1 MKIRKDDTVI
11 VIAGK
16 DKGKTGKVLR
26 SFPQEKKVIVEGVNI
41 QVKHQ
46 KPMGPQKP
54 GGLVKR
60 EGKIDVS
67 NVMYYDTSAKKRSRI
82 GYKFLEDGT
91 KVRFRKSDGEVID
104 QEGDID
110 GSKIIRK
117 I

>member
-11 VIAGK
+11 VVAGK

-26 SFPQEKKVIVEGVNI
+26 AFPREHKVIVEGVNI

-46 KPMGPQKP
+46 KPMGPRKP

-60 EGKIDVS
+60 ESKIDVS
-67 NVMYYDTSAKKRSRI
+67 NVMFYDSSNKRPTRL

-104 QEGDID
+104 
-110 GSKIIRK
+110 
-117 I
+117 

>member
-26 SFPQEKKVIVEGVNI
+26 AFPKENKVIVAGVNI
-41 QVKHQ
+41 QTKHQ

-67 NVMYYDTSAKKRSRI
+67 NVMYYDSSLGKRSRI

-104 QEGDID
+104 
-110 GSKIIRK
+110 
-117 I
+117 

>member
-1 MKIRKDDTVI
+1 MRIKKEDTVI

-26 SFPQEKKVIVEGVNI
+26 TFPKENKVIVEGVNI

-46 KPMGPQKP
+46 KPMGPTKP
-54 GGLVKR
+54 GGLIKS
-60 EGKIDVS
+60 EGKIDAS
-67 NVMYYDTSAKKRSRI
+67 NVMYYDQSNKKRTRL

-104 QEGDID
+104 
-110 GSKIIRK
+110 
-117 I
+117 

>member
-1 MKIRKDDTVI
+1 MRIRKEDTVI

-26 SFPQEKKVIVEGVNI
+26 AFPREKKVIVEGVNF

-46 KPMGPQKP
+46 KPMGPTKP
-54 GGLVKR
+54 GGLIKR

-67 NVMYYDTSAKKRSRI
+67 NVMYYDQVNKKRTRL
-82 GYKFLEDGT
+82 GYKFLDDGT

-104 QEGDID
+104 
-110 GSKIIRK
+110 
-117 I
+117 